1 MTEKRA
7 VVSIGDALASFF
19 SRRGLT
25 KRLQQAQ
32 VLDEWPELVG
42 TQIAAVTEPL
52 SVSQDGILRV
62 RVATAPWATELGLMT
77 PRILARINRERKG
90 RITRIR
96 WIPGNITQGQRTVHH
111 TNPTR

>member
-52 SVSQDGILRV
+52 SVSQDGVLRV
-62 RVATAPWATELGLMT
+62 RVTTAPWATELGLMT

-90 RITRIR
+90 RITRIH
-96 WIPGNITQGQRTVHH
+96 WIPGHITQGQRTVHH
-111 TNPTR
+111 ANPTR

>member
-25 KRLQQAQ
+25 KRLQQVQ

-52 SVSQDGILRV
+52 SVSPDGVLRV

-90 RITRIR
+90 RINRIR
-96 WIPGNITQGQRTVHH
+96 WIPGDITQGLRTVHH
-111 TNPTR
+111 ANPTR

>member
-25 KRLQQAQ
+25 KRLEQVR

-52 SVSQDGILRV
+52 SVSPEGILRV
-62 RVATAPWATELGLMT
+62 RVATAPWAAELGLMT

-90 RITRIR
+90 RISGIR
-96 WIPGNITQGQRTVHH
+96 WIPGDISQGQRTVHH
-111 TNPTR
+111 ANPTR

>member
-25 KRLQQAQ
+25 KRLEQVR

-42 TQIAAVTEPL
+42 AQIAAVTEPI
-52 SVSQDGILRV
+52 SVSPDGILRV
-62 RVATAPWATELGLMT
+62 RVATAPWAAELGLMT
-77 PRILARINRERKG
+77 PRILARVNRERKG
-90 RITRIR
+90 RIIGIR
-96 WIPGNITQGQRTVHH
+96 WIPGDITQGQRTVHH
-111 TNPTR
+111 ANPTR

>member
-25 KRLQQAQ
+25 KRLQQVQ

-52 SVSQDGILRV
+52 SVSPDGVLRV

-90 RITRIR
+90 RINRIR
-96 WIPGNITQGQRTVHH
+96 WIPGDITQGQRAVHH
-111 TNPTR
+111 ANPAR